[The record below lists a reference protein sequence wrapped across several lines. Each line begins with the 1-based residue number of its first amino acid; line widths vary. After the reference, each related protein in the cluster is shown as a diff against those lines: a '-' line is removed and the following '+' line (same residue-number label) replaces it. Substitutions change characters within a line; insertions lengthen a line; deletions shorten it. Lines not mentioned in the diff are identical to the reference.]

1 MSNTKETP
9 MAISPFN
16 FSSQSG
22 GKDAIT
28 RVLQAYGFSTR
39 QALCEHLGVS
49 QSTMAN
55 RWMRDTFPHDW
66 LIACHLDTGA
76 SLLWLATG
84 QGSSGV
90 ESAPENGLRLQ
101 YREITNGIAS
111 NPIVVNY
118 DSLLVPKNA
127 TNLSLV
133 KFEGDVYLV
142 EEYKG
147 EVNDGIWF
155 IEIDGFS
162 SIRRIY
168 RLPGSRLRVE
178 NGPASFECEASG
190 ILVLGKIAGKTTF
203 TE

>member
-22 GKDAIT
+22 GKEAIT

-84 QGSSGV
+84 QGSPGV

-101 YREITNGIAS
+101 YKEITNGIISSAT
-111 NPIVVNY
+111 VVHY
-118 DSLLVPKNA
+118 DSLLIPKNTA
-127 TNLSLV
+127 NLSLV
-133 KFEGDVYLV
+133 KFDGDVYLV

-147 EVNDGIWF
+147 EVNDGVWF

-190 ILVLGKIAGKTTF
+190 ILVLGKIVGKTTF

>member
-1 MSNTKETP
+1 MSNTKENP

-84 QGSSGV
+84 QGSPGV
-90 ESAPENGLRLQ
+90 ENAPENGLRLQ
-101 YREITNGIAS
+101 YKEITNGIIS
-111 NPIVVNY
+111 NLTVVHY
-118 DSLLVPKNA
+118 DSLLIPKNTA
-127 TNLSLV
+127 NLSLV

-147 EVNDGIWF
+147 EVNDGVWF

-190 ILVLGKIAGKTTF
+190 ILVLGKIVGKTTF

>member
-1 MSNTKETP
+1 MSNTKKTP
-9 MAISPFN
+9 MAISAFN
-16 FSSQSG
+16 ISSQSG
-22 GKDAIT
+22 GRDAIT
-28 RVLQAYGFSTR
+28 RILQAYGFSTR

-76 SLLWLATG
+76 SVLWLATG
-84 QGSSGV
+84 HGSPGV
-90 ESAPENGLRLQ
+90 QNAPDNGLRLQ
-101 YREITNGIAS
+101 YKEISNGIISDS
-111 NPIVVNY
+111 NVVHY
-118 DSLLVPKNA
+118 DSLLIPKKA
-127 TNLSLV
+127 TNVSLV
-133 KFEGDVYLV
+133 KFEGDVYIV

-147 EVNDGIWF
+147 EVNDGVWF

-168 RLPGSRLRVE
+168 RLPGSKLRVE

-190 ILVLGKIAGKTTF
+190 ISVLGKIIGKTTF

>member
-9 MAISPFN
+9 SAISAFN

-28 RVLQAYGFSTR
+28 RVMQAYGFSTR

-84 QGSSGV
+84 QGSPGV
-90 ESAPENGLRLQ
+90 DSAPENGLRLQ
-101 YREITNGIAS
+101 YKEITNGITS
-111 NPIVVNY
+111 SPRVVYY
-118 DSLLVPKNA
+118 DSVLTPKNA
-127 TNLSLV
+127 ANLSLV
-133 KFEGDVYLV
+133 KFEGDVFLV

-190 ILVLGKIAGKTTF
+190 ILVLGKILSKTTF

>member
-9 MAISPFN
+9 SEISPFN

-28 RVLQAYGFSTR
+28 RILQAYGFSTR

-66 LIACHLDTGA
+66 LIACHLDTGT

-84 QGSSGV
+84 QGSPGV
-90 ESAPENGLRLQ
+90 ESAPVNGLRLQ
-101 YREITNGIAS
+101 YKEITNGIIS
-111 NPIVVNY
+111 NPTVVHY
-118 DSLLVPKNA
+118 DQLLTPKNA
-127 TNLSLV
+127 SNLSLV
-133 KFEGDVYLV
+133 KFEGDVFLV
-142 EEYKG
+142 EEYAG

-190 ILVLGKIAGKTTF
+190 ILVLGKIVGKTTF

>member
-9 MAISPFN
+9 MAISAFN
-16 FSSQSG
+16 ISSQSG
-22 GKDAIT
+22 GRDAIT
-28 RVLQAYGFSTR
+28 RILQAYGFSTR

-76 SLLWLATG
+76 SVLWLATG
-84 QGSSGV
+84 HGSPGV
-90 ESAPENGLRLQ
+90 QNAPDNGLLLQ
-101 YREITNGIAS
+101 YKEISNGIISDS
-111 NPIVVNY
+111 NVVHY
-118 DSLLVPKNA
+118 DSLLIPKKA
-127 TNLSLV
+127 TNVSLV
-133 KFEGDVYLV
+133 KFEGDVYIV

-147 EVNDGIWF
+147 EVNDGVWF

-168 RLPGSRLRVE
+168 RLPGSKLRVE

-190 ILVLGKIAGKTTF
+190 ISVLGKIIGKTTF